1 MCHNIDTSYSWRARL
16 ALVAVLS
23 LVFLSQAGAALAQ
36 AGGSSTAATRMAVI
50 DVQRLLFDSKVG
62 QQAVEVLR
70 NLREQKQAEA
80 QTHQSEITA
89 LRDRLAE
96 GRLSLSQDRL
106 AELEKQ
112 VEDRL
117 IEYQRFQDDAERAL
131 QEGQEE
137 AFGTIERDVMP
148 IINQVA
154 VELGYSVIFNKFQ
167 SGLLFASET
176 IDITET
182 ILVRFDQ
189 ATAAPAPAPE
199 TPEEN

>member
-1 MCHNIDTSYSWRARL
+1 
-16 ALVAVLS
+16 
-23 LVFLSQAGAALAQ
+23 
-36 AGGSSTAATRMAVI
+36 MAVI
-50 DVQRLLFDSKVG
+50 DVQRILFDSKVG
-62 QQAVEVLR
+62 QEAVEVLS

-80 QTHQSEITA
+80 QTHQSEISA

-112 VEDRL
+112 VEDKL
-117 IEYQRFQDDAERAL
+117 IDYQRFQDDAERAL

-137 AFGTIERDVMP
+137 AFGKIERDVMP

-154 VELGYSVIFNKFQ
+154 VELDYSVIFNKFQ
-167 SGLLFASET
+167 SGLLFASDT
-176 IDITET
+176 IDITDT
-182 ILVRFDQ
+182 ILERFDQ
-189 ATAAPAPAPE
+189 VTAAPTP

>member
-1 MCHNIDTSYSWRARL
+1 MCHNIKTPYSWRARL
-16 ALVAVLS
+16 SLVAALS
-23 LVFLSQAGAALAQ
+23 LVLMSQAGAALAQ
-36 AGGSSTAATRMAVI
+36 SGESSVAATRMAVI

-62 QQAVEVLR
+62 QQAVETLR

-80 QTHQSEITA
+80 QTHESEISA
-89 LRDRLAE
+89 LQDRVAE

-112 VEDRL
+112 VEEKL
-117 IEYQRFQDDAERAL
+117 IDYQRFQDDAKREL

-137 AFGTIERDVMP
+137 TFGAIEHDVMP
-148 IINQVA
+148 IINQAA
-154 VELGYSVIFNKFQ
+154 VELGYSVILNKFQ

-176 IDITET
+176 IDITDT
-182 ILVRFDQ
+182 ILERFDQ
-189 ATAAPAPAPE
+189 ATAAPAPE

>member
-1 MCHNIDTSYSWRARL
+1 MCSNIETPNSWRARL
-16 ALVAVLS
+16 APVAVLA
-23 LVFLSQAGAALAQ
+23 LVLMCQAGAALAQ
-36 AGGSSTAATRMAVI
+36 AGGSSADTARIAVI

-62 QQAVEVLR
+62 QAAVETLR

-80 QTHQSEITA
+80 QTFQSEITA

-112 VEDRL
+112 VEDKL
-117 IEYQRFQDDAERAL
+117 IDYQRFQDDAERAL

-167 SGLLFASET
+167 SGLLFASDT
-176 IDITET
+176 VDITDT
-182 ILVRFDQ
+182 ILERFDQ
-189 ATAAPAPAPE
+189 VTATPAPAPA
-199 TPEEN
+199 EN